1 MWRPFFEPYHLISV
15 QDGDQSKTIKVP
27 DGFQSKKTNPNQFG
41 PGLNFQKLKTP
52 VQLDFLAQTKL
63 NRTMNTLN

>member
-15 QDGDQSKTIKVP
+15 QDGDPSKTIKVP

-41 PGLNFQKLKTP
+41 PGQNFQKLKIP
-52 VQLDFLAQTKL
+52 VRLDFLSKP
-63 NRTMNTLN
+63 N